1 MLKEYKLRVGGFEDD
16 SIVDGPGIR
25 FTIFLQGCKRGC
37 PGCHNKELQN
47 FDGGKDFYIKDIF
60 NMAKKNPLL
69 DGITFS
75 GGEPFCQAENLYWL
89 AKLFKQAN
97 YDLAIYSGYLY
108 EELIQDKEKLRLL
121 ELMDTLV
128 DGPFVLA
135 KRNLNLKF
143 RGSENQRIIDVQ
155 KSLKHKKIILNKHW
169 Y

>member
-37 PGCHNKELQN
+37 LGCHNKELQN

-75 GGEPFCQAENLYWL
+75 GGEPF
-89 AKLFKQAN
+89 F
-97 YDLAIYSGYLY
+97 
-108 EELIQDKEKLRLL
+108 
-121 ELMDTLV
+121 
-128 DGPFVLA
+128 
-135 KRNLNLKF
+135 
-143 RGSENQRIIDVQ
+143 
-155 KSLKHKKIILNKHW
+155 
-169 Y
+169 